1 MKTKN
6 LSKKLTIIMVM
17 ILLLNI
23 LASVFSISLAAESTT
38 KIVLSEEKITV
49 NGEEISTDSS
59 NTVYLSTSTN
69 NGGTSEDATSANIEI
84 GSIINITAAGTY
96 EFTGTLSDGQISI
109 NSNDITGDVVIILNK
124 ANITCKNA
132 PAIFVYNQEVD
143 ATNCN
148 VTIKTA
154 SGTTNNI
161 TGSKIKQSVE
171 GWENQDSILYY
182 IEKDNDDDGTYYE
195 RYKYDGAISSDI
207 SLTFEGEGKLI
218 VNSTAKEGIESK
230 QDITFNSGNY
240 EINSMD
246 DGINAC
252 TDNESEITI
261 NGGTILVNVLEDAEE
276 GDGIDSNG
284 SVYINGGYVYAF
296 AAANSADNGLDS
308 DNGIYING
316 GYVVATGN
324 MADSVNSDSKQNYLQ
339 LNFNSKVAEDTLI
352 AITDKEGNAKVA
364 FKSDRNYTI
373 LTISSP
379 DLETENITVYEG
391 GTIEGESQNGLYTN
405 ITSYTKGTE
414 KSYSNVQER
423 QMPGGFGEDGNK
435 EMNNS
440 SDLKG
445 FYIILGILTAILII
459 VIVVSIISNKKGKS
473 E

>member
-6 LSKKLTIIMVM
+6 LSRKITAIMLIIL
-17 ILLLNI
+17 ILNVLVSL
-23 LASVFSISLAAESTT
+23 FSISLATESTT
-38 KIVLSEEKITV
+38 KIVLNDRGITV
-49 NGEEISTDSS
+49 NGEAISTNSS
-59 NTVYLSTSTN
+59 NTVYLSTLTN
-69 NGGTSEDATSANIEI
+69 NGGTSEDAISANIEI
-84 GSIINITAAGTY
+84 GSIININSAGTY

-109 NSNDITGDVVIILNK
+109 NSNIITGDVVIILNNV
-124 ANITCKNA
+124 NITCKNA
-132 PAIFVYNQEVD
+132 PAILVFNQKVD
-143 ATNCN
+143 DTNCN

-154 SGTTNNI
+154 SGTINNI
-161 TGSKIKQSVE
+161 TGSKIKQSVDE
-171 GWENQDSILYY
+171 WKEQDAILYY

-207 SLTFEGEGKLI
+207 SLTFEGEGTLI

-230 QDITFNSGNY
+230 QDITVNSGNY
-240 EINSMD
+240 EINSKD

-252 TDNESEITI
+252 KDNASKITI

-296 AAANSADNGLDS
+296 ASANSADNGLDS

-339 LNFNSKVAEDTLI
+339 LNFNSKIAEDTLI
-352 AITDKEGNAKVA
+352 TILDKDENAQVA
-364 FKSDRNYTI
+364 FSSDRNYTI
-373 LTISSP
+373 LTISTP
-379 DLETENITVYEG
+379 DLEKENITVYEG
-391 GTIEGESQNGLYTN
+391 GTIEGKSKNGLYTS

-414 KSYSNVQER
+414 KSYSNVQEG
-423 QMPGGFGEDGNK
+423 QMPGGFGENRNR
-435 EMNNS
+435 EMNNN

-445 FYIILGILTAILII
+445 FYILLGALITLLILVI
-459 VIVVSIISNKKGKS
+459 VISTITGKKGKR